1 MVPRWY
7 WGKVTESN
15 TGGSNE
21 YLDFIKE
28 KEGFSNVAYK
38 PIDTEENY
46 TIGYGN
52 YSKDVKEGDTITQ
65 EEADVQLQA
74 NIDERLGAIR
84 QAIPGFDDMPLE
96 ARKHLL
102 GSWFRG
108 SLSGS
113 PKTISLLNAGKFEE
127 ASKEFLN
134 NNEYKTTSLGGVK
147 SRMNDTSN
155 AMRGLI
161 G

>member
-1 MVPRWY
+1 M
-7 WGKVTESN
+7 KQ
-15 TGGSNE
+15 
-21 YLDFIKE
+21 
-28 KEGFSNVAYK
+28 KEGFRGTAYK
-38 PIDTEENY
+38 PIDTEEHY

-52 YSKDVKEGDTITQ
+52 YNKDVKEGDTITQ
-65 EEADVQLQA
+65 EQADVQLQA

-84 QAIPGFDDMPLE
+84 QAIPGFDDMPFE

-147 SRMNDTSN
+147 TRMNDTSN
-155 AMRGLI
+155 AIRSLLS
-161 G
+161 

>member
-1 MVPRWY
+1 M
-7 WGKVTESN
+7 
-15 TGGSNE
+15 
-21 YLDFIKE
+21 
-28 KEGFSNVAYK
+28 A
-38 PIDTEENY
+38 
-46 TIGYGN
+46 
-52 YSKDVKEGDTITQ
+52 TITKMLKKAIPLQ
-65 EEADVQLQA
+65 EQADVQLQA

-84 QAIPGFDDMPLE
+84 QAIPGFDDMPFE

-134 NNEYKTTSLGGVK
+134 NNEYKTTPLGGVK
-147 SRMNDTSN
+147 TRMNDTSN
-155 AMRGLI
+155 AIRSLLS
-161 G
+161 

>member
-1 MVPRWY
+1 M
-7 WGKVTESN
+7 
-15 TGGSNE
+15 
-21 YLDFIKE
+21 DFLKE
-28 KEGFSNVAYK
+28 KEGFRDTAYK
-38 PIDTEENY
+38 PIDSEEYY

-52 YSKDVKEGDTITQ
+52 YGQDVKEGDTITKEQ
-65 EEADVQLQA
+65 ATAQLQR
-74 NIDERLGAIR
+74 NIDTKLAEIR
-84 QAIPGFDDMPLE
+84 QAIPDFDSLPLE

-113 PKTISLLNAGKFEE
+113 PKTISLLNDGRFKE

-134 NNEYKTTSLGGVK
+134 NNEYRTTSLRGVK
-147 SRMNDTSN
+147 NRMNNTSN
-155 AMRGLI
+155 AMLGLI

>member
-1 MVPRWY
+1 M
-7 WGKVTESN
+7 KQ
-15 TGGSNE
+15 
-21 YLDFIKE
+21 
-28 KEGFSNVAYK
+28 KEGFRDTAYK
-38 PIDTEENY
+38 PIDTEEHY

-52 YSKDVKEGDTITQ
+52 YNKDVKEGDTITQ
-65 EEADVQLQA
+65 EQADVQLQA

-84 QAIPGFDDMPLE
+84 QAIPGFDDMPFE

-113 PKTISLLNAGKFEE
+113 PKTISLLNAGKYDE

-147 SRMNDTSN
+147 TRMNDTSN
-155 AMRGLI
+155 AIRSLLS
-161 G
+161 

>member
-1 MVPRWY
+1 M
-7 WGKVTESN
+7 KQ
-15 TGGSNE
+15 
-21 YLDFIKE
+21 
-28 KEGFSNVAYK
+28 KEGFRDTAYK
-38 PIDTEENY
+38 PIDTEEHY

-52 YSKDVKEGDTITQ
+52 YNKDVKEGDTITQ
-65 EEADVQLQA
+65 EQADVQLQA

-84 QAIPGFDDMPLE
+84 QAIPGFDDMPFE

-113 PKTISLLNAGKFEE
+113 PKTISLLNAGKYDE

-134 NNEYKTTSLGGVK
+134 NNEYKTTPLGGVK
-147 SRMNDTSN
+147 TRMNDTSN
-155 AMRGLI
+155 AIRSLLS
-161 G
+161 

>member
-1 MVPRWY
+1 LVPRWY
-7 WGKVTESN
+7 WGKALESN

-38 PIDTEENY
+38 PIDTEEHY

-52 YSKDVKEGDTITQ
+52 YGENVKEGDTITQ
-65 EEADVQLQA
+65 EQADVQLQG
-74 NIDERLGAIR
+74 NIDERLVQIR
-84 QAIPGFDDMPLE
+84 QAIPDFDNLSLE

-113 PKTISLLNAGKFEE
+113 PKTISLLNDGKFEE
-127 ASKEFLN
+127 ASQEFLN
-134 NNEYKTTSLGGVK
+134 NNEYKTTSLGGVRK
-147 SRMNDTSN
+147 RMDATAK

-161 G
+161 S